1 MTLLHRLGHAWKWSA
16 FFMSGALLYSVWWNW
31 TKGHPQNI
39 RLHIYWE
46 NIIVC
51 ISKQRGLET
60 SRENCFYRVMNW
72 ILEKRRQLI
81 FQSGFSIKI
90 TNYIL
95 LHYLAFIVYFEITF
109 IFFII
114 NICILIKKH
123 FPLSK
128 RMLIL

>member
-1 MTLLHRLGHAWKWSA
+1 
-16 FFMSGALLYSVWWNW
+16 
-31 TKGHPQNI
+31 
-39 RLHIYWE
+39 
-46 NIIVC
+46 
-51 ISKQRGLET
+51 
-60 SRENCFYRVMNW
+60 MNW

>member
-1 MTLLHRLGHAWKWSA
+1 
-16 FFMSGALLYSVWWNW
+16 
-31 TKGHPQNI
+31 
-39 RLHIYWE
+39 
-46 NIIVC
+46 
-51 ISKQRGLET
+51 
-60 SRENCFYRVMNW
+60 MNW
-72 ILEKRRQLI
+72 ILEKRRRLI

-95 LHYLAFIVYFEITF
+95 LHYLAFIVYFEIIF

-114 NICILIKKH
+114 NIYILIKKH